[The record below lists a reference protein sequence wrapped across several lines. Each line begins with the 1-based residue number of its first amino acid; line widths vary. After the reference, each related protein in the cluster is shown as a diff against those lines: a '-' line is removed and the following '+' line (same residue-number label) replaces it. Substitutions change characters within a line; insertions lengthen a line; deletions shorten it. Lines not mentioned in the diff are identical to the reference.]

1 MKDSMIFY
9 KSFAKAIKR
18 RPESEQLKA
27 LWAII
32 DYGLEGIEPVDDG
45 SDAAYMSIFEMAQPQ
60 IDANVK
66 RQENGCK
73 GGRPPKDSPKK
84 AKKEAEEE
92 DLEPVAE
99 KPSGPVAGS
108 FLLNDGSLYEIAEA
122 DLEEMQKLYPGI
134 DCTQELRKITGWCL
148 ANPKYRKT
156 RRGAPRFLNSWL
168 SRAQDQASRNQ
179 QGSAKKAP
187 TNRFLNF
194 EQRDTSYDT
203 LMLQSVK
210 ADLEKM
216 G

>member
-1 MKDSMIFY
+1 MKDSVIFY
-9 KSFAKAIKR
+9 RSFAKAIKR
-18 RPESEQLKA
+18 LPEAEQLKA

-32 DYGLEGIEPVDDG
+32 DYGLDGVEPNPEDDG
-45 SDAAYMSIFEMAQPQ
+45 LYLAMFDMAQPQ

-84 AKKEAEEE
+84 VKKEEE
-92 DLEPVAE
+92 DPEPVAE
-99 KPSGPVAGS
+99 RPIGPVAGS
-108 FLLNDGSLYEIAEA
+108 FILNDGSSYEIAET

-134 DCTQELRKITGWCL
+134 DCKQELRKITGWCL

-156 RRGAPRFLNSWL
+156 RRGAPRFLNSWF

-194 EQRDTSYDT
+194 EQRDTSYDA

-210 ADLEKM
+210 SDLEKM

>member
-1 MKDSMIFY
+1 MKDSVIFY
-9 KSFAKAIKR
+9 RSFAKAIKR
-18 RPESEQLKA
+18 LPEAEQLKA

-32 DYGLEGIEPVDDG
+32 DYGLDGVEPNPEDDG
-45 SDAAYMSIFEMAQPQ
+45 LYLAMFDMAQPQ

-73 GGRPPKDSPKK
+73 GGRPPKDSPNK
-84 AKKEAEEE
+84 AKKEEE
-92 DLEPVAE
+92 DPEPVAE
-99 KPSGPVAGS
+99 RPSGPVAGS

-134 DCTQELRKITGWCL
+134 DCKQELNKVTGWCL

-156 RRGAPRFLNSWL
+156 RRGAPRFLNAWF

-179 QGSAKKAP
+179 QGSAKNP
-187 TNRFLNF
+187 TNRFINF
-194 EQRDTSYDT
+194 EQRNTDYDA
-203 LMLQSVK
+203 LAFQKLKS
-210 ADLEKM
+210 DLEKM